1 MMLVP
6 LRKRHSVGLGMLDLA
21 FKYPPAAVPG
31 GQDVGPEQWV
41 PKEGA
46 PHAMVGSRLIAG
58 KKIGDILAYHGSSWS
73 AEKQTGSNLSW
84 KIPISK

>member
-58 KKIGDILAYHGSSWS
+58 KKLATFWPTMAPLGQQRSRLVAIFHGRY
-73 AEKQTGSNLSW
+73 Q
-84 KIPISK
+84 